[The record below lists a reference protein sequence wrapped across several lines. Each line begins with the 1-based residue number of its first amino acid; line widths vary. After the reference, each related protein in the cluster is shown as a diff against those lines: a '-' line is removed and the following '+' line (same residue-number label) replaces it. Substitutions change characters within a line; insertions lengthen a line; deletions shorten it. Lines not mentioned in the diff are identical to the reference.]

1 MTDPNFDPLA
11 ALPAGLVAR
20 RDEHRGIKTI
30 GRLVLVCAIGLV
42 IAAALLIAT
51 ALQVMHTLDA
61 ADLATERQRAAN
73 AVDVM
78 TARNGPLTDSDAI
91 TLGSIAGLRAAHL
104 SYRRTT
110 IARVEQIPLLAGQGP
125 SGSYLTWTRSAM
137 AETVFRQF
145 APIRLPIIGAMLV
158 LVLGVMIKVR
168 RIVGDI
174 ERQRRLAYRQSRSDV
189 LTGLA
194 NRLAFETALAELA
207 AGTVP
212 FAILLFDLDRF
223 KAINDAHGHA
233 AGDAVLCAVGARL
246 SRILEGDDVLARLGG
261 DEFGMLCTGR
271 VEQTTLTALAQSCIA
286 AVEPPI
292 QLQNGAVSIGISL
305 GIVPVG
311 GLNLLP
317 ATLMGAADTALYAAK
332 SQSGSSF
339 RFAGE
344 PSGKAQP
351 PTRLLQTA

>member
-1 MTDPNFDPLA
+1 MTDLNFDRIA
-11 ALPAGLVAR
+11 AAHAHTVSP

-30 GRLVLVCAIGLV
+30 GRLVLVCSIGLV

-51 ALQVMHTLDA
+51 AVQVMQTLDA
-61 ADLATERQRAAN
+61 TDLATERQRAAN
-73 AVDVM
+73 AVDAM
-78 TARNGPLTDSDAI
+78 TARNGPLTESDAI
-91 TLGSIAGLRAAHL
+91 MLGRIAGLRGAHL
-104 SYRRTT
+104 SQHRTT
-110 IARVEQIPLLAGQGP
+110 VDRVEQIPLLAGQGP
-125 SGSYLTWTRSAM
+125 SGSYLSWTRSAM

-145 APIRLPIIGAMLV
+145 APIRLPIIGAMLL

-189 LTGLA
+189 VTGLA
-194 NRLAFETALAELA
+194 NRLAFETTLAELA
-207 AGTVP
+207 AGAAP

-233 AGDAVLCAVGARL
+233 AGDAVLRAVGMRL
-246 SRILEGDDVLARLGG
+246 SRLLEGEDMLARLGG
-261 DEFGMLCTGR
+261 DEFGMLCVGR
-271 VEQTTLTALAQSCIA
+271 VEQTTLTALARSCIA

-305 GIVPVG
+305 GIVPVDDFD
-311 GLNLLP
+311 LPP
-317 ATLMGAADTALYAAK
+317 ATLMGAADAALYAAK

-344 PSGKAQP
+344 PWGEAQP
-351 PTRLLQTA
+351 PARLLQTA